1 MFAGSFDHGLRDQ
14 RRKSGVV
21 PSRCG
26 PTGRHHEHESGQTIF
41 LVAIALVV
49 VLGMAALAV
58 DVTFFYIAHS
68 QAQKAADAAALAGAK
83 AFVTSGFTSW
93 QLGDPA
99 SGGAQALVCNGTNG
113 FADAQAKAAANQNK
127 IAGAPATTVT
137 TTCTFAAGNPQI
149 TVNLSRTDLP
159 IFFGRVWSSAAVQ
172 VSATAKA
179 EAYNPSGESVP
190 IEVGSVKPWLV
201 TNCPPI
207 GNCYF
212 LDPATY
218 QIQTPSPVGQTID
231 LQEFQLDVGTGL
243 PVGILP
249 PVIPSIFNTFFRP
262 LNIPI
267 TAATA
272 SCPSS
277 SAPSCGSVDPG
288 GPGYFETVACANSL
302 RLQCG
307 LAAPQGVTGYTLLT
321 PPTDQAAMCL
331 VHADALGLAQGQDV
345 ITAPAPGSGLPVE
358 IDGGFNNPNSSL
370 RGVLNIS
377 RSDSV
382 VSVPL
387 FDGRDPACALGLPV
401 GCNINIIGFLQLAIT
416 KITKPAV
423 GPLTVVVIEAVV
435 LNISGC
441 GAAPPAA
448 NAVAGGGVAPIP
460 VRLVQ

>member
-1 MFAGSFDHGLRDQ
+1 MFAASLDRGLFDQAG
-14 RRKSGVV
+14 KSPRGR
-21 PSRCG
+21 S
-26 PTGRHHEHESGQTIF
+26 TGRGHEHERGQTIF
-41 LVAIALVV
+41 LVAVALVV

-58 DVTFFYIAHS
+58 DVTFFYTAHG
-68 QAQKAADAAALAGAK
+68 QAQKVADAAALAGAK
-83 AFVTSGFTSW
+83 AFVTSGFTSG
-93 QLGDPA
+93 QLGNPSSA
-99 SGGAQALVCNGTNG
+99 GAQALVCNGTNG
-113 FADAQAKAAANQNK
+113 LVDAQAKAAANQNK
-127 IAGAPATTVT
+127 IAGAVASTVT
-137 TTCTFAAGNPQI
+137 TTCNFAASNPQI
-149 TVNLSRTDLP
+149 TVNVNRTNLP
-159 IFFGRVWSSAAVQ
+159 IFFGRIWSAAAVQ

-179 EAYNPSGESVP
+179 EAYNPSGETVP

-201 TNCPPI
+201 TNCPPT

-212 LDPATY
+212 LNPANY
-218 QIQTPSPVGQTID
+218 QIQSPSSVGQTID
-231 LQEFQLDVGTGL
+231 LQEFQLDGAGV
-243 PVGILP
+243 PVAILP
-249 PVIPSIFNTFFRP
+249 PVVPSLFTTFFRP
-262 LNIPI
+262 LAIPI
-267 TAATA
+267 TAASA

-288 GPGYFETVACANSL
+288 APGYFETVACANNSV

-307 LAAPQGVTGYTLLT
+307 LAAPQGVTGYTLLA
-321 PPTDQAAMCL
+321 PPTDQAAMCA
-331 VHADALGLAQGQDV
+331 VHADALGPAQGQDV
-345 ITAPAPGSGLPVE
+345 ITATPGSGLPVQV
-358 IDGGFNNPNSSL
+358 DGGFNNPNSSL

-423 GPLTVVVIEAVV
+423 GPLGVVVIEAVV

-441 GAAPPAA
+441 GAATGGGTT
-448 NAVAGGGVAPIP
+448 VAGGGLSPIP